1 MSGPDGFKP
10 GDNGPGGGFPGMG
23 IPGAARVF
31 QVMQSRPSK
40 AKRVAISVFLLLLA
54 LPLLILALAA
64 GIISLGV
71 YLILSGWTRLFASR
85 TPDWAEHDTE
95 GRKGVRV
102 KR

>member
-54 LPLLILALAA
+54 LPLLMLALAA
-64 GIISLGV
+64 GIVSLAV

-85 TPDWAEHDTE
+85 TPDWAVHDTE
-95 GRKGVRV
+95 GRKGGRV
-102 KR
+102 DR